1 METVE
6 YRSASHEDMPRKFLD
21 IRFSDHPTIAE
32 KGQLRPFPAF
42 RRGWVKGRVPCRYL
56 GQRPKPSESYASFL
70 STVFKVHL
78 SLIFLFSF
86 FHNSIDTTS
95 MQNTILFEDYTPIQ
109 YTRPVLKKSG
119 FCGNITVEKN
129 IEGINAPYVFLI
141 FTYYQRSR
149 LPYYKYHAMIFLDL
163 HYVRS

>member
-1 METVE
+1 MENVE

-78 SLIFLFSF
+78 SLFSLARF
-86 FHNSIDTTS
+86 FIGHLTLSIC
-95 MQNTILFEDYTPIQ
+95 ILI
-109 YTRPVLKKSG
+109 LM
-119 FCGNITVEKN
+119 I
-129 IEGINAPYVFLI
+129 PYKQL
-141 FTYYQRSR
+141 S
-149 LPYYKYHAMIFLDL
+149 LADIFLDCHEKFENDKPAFL
-163 HYVRS
+163 SNKLS

>member
-56 GQRPKPSESYASFL
+56 GQRPKPSESLLL
-70 STVFKVHL
+70 SISTIFKVRL
-78 SLIFLFSF
+78 SLIFGLSF
-86 FHNSIDTTS
+86 FINHLTLPCFPLMKKIISLVYFYSYKFFYSIH
-95 MQNTILFEDYTPIQ
+95 FAY
-109 YTRPVLKKSG
+109 
-119 FCGNITVEKN
+119 IT
-129 IEGINAPYVFLI
+129 F
-141 FTYYQRSR
+141 FTCF
-149 LPYYKYHAMIFLDL
+149 I
-163 HYVRS
+163 

>member
-86 FHNSIDTTS
+86 FHNSIDTTA
-95 MQNTILFEDYTPIQ
+95 IKIKYFIHYTSTNSNKQEEVMVKI
-109 YTRPVLKKSG
+109 YFSFYESV
-119 FCGNITVEKN
+119 
-129 IEGINAPYVFLI
+129 
-141 FTYYQRSR
+141 
-149 LPYYKYHAMIFLDL
+149 
-163 HYVRS
+163 

>member
-21 IRFSDHPTIAE
+21 IRFSDHPNIAE

-56 GQRPKPSESYASFL
+56 GQRPKPSESYASFI

-78 SLIFLFSF
+78 NLIFLFSF
-86 FHNSIDTTS
+86 FHNSIDTTYPLIS
-95 MQNTILFEDYTPIQ
+95 PLINHPRTILC
-109 YTRPVLKKSG
+109 LAH
-119 FCGNITVEKN
+119 KN
-129 IEGINAPYVFLI
+129 IQIFFNRPCRHRIIFLI
-141 FTYYQRSR
+141 LFT
-149 LPYYKYHAMIFLDL
+149 IEG
-163 HYVRS
+163 

>member
-21 IRFSDHPTIAE
+21 IRFSDHPNIAE

-56 GQRPKPSESYASFL
+56 GQRPKPSESYASFI

-78 SLIFLFSF
+78 SLIFLTRFYHKSF
-86 FHNSIDTTS
+86 DT
-95 MQNTILFEDYTPIQ
+95 
-109 YTRPVLKKSG
+109 
-119 FCGNITVEKN
+119 
-129 IEGINAPYVFLI
+129 I
-141 FTYYQRSR
+141 FTSYLFFILSHKVSFENNYIKNGSIIFFVG
-149 LPYYKYHAMIFLDL
+149 LPPRNVLICYATLDRMEKQCCSFITDGEELKNNLLFL
-163 HYVRS
+163 RQAT

>member
-56 GQRPKPSESYASFL
+56 GQRPKPSESLSVTHIYSFQGSFEPNFFILLL
-70 STVFKVHL
+70 S
-78 SLIFLFSF
+78 
-86 FHNSIDTTS
+86 
-95 MQNTILFEDYTPIQ
+95 
-109 YTRPVLKKSG
+109 
-119 FCGNITVEKN
+119 
-129 IEGINAPYVFLI
+129 
-141 FTYYQRSR
+141 
-149 LPYYKYHAMIFLDL
+149 
-163 HYVRS
+163 

>member
-86 FHNSIDTTS
+86 FHNSVDTTHFILYKTAHFFSTFYEFHNRS
-95 MQNTILFEDYTPIQ
+95 MQLQRLYLNLESQMDTHITPVIDSKKGR
-109 YTRPVLKKSG
+109 RPS
-119 FCGNITVEKN
+119 
-129 IEGINAPYVFLI
+129 
-141 FTYYQRSR
+141 
-149 LPYYKYHAMIFLDL
+149 
-163 HYVRS
+163 

>member
-6 YRSASHEDMPRKFLD
+6 YRSAAHEDMPRKFLD

-86 FHNSIDTTS
+86 FHNSVDTTQIVS
-95 MQNTILFEDYTPIQ
+95 HRII
-109 YTRPVLKKSG
+109 
-119 FCGNITVEKN
+119 
-129 IEGINAPYVFLI
+129 IELLGAKHNYFRRFSQFLLI
-141 FTYYQRSR
+141 F
-149 LPYYKYHAMIFLDL
+149 LLL
-163 HYVRS
+163 

>member
-6 YRSASHEDMPRKFLD
+6 YRSAAHEDMPRKFLD
-21 IRFSDHPTIAE
+21 IRFSDHPNIAE

-56 GQRPKPSESYASFL
+56 GQRPKPSESYASFI

-86 FHNSIDTTS
+86 FHNSVDTT
-95 MQNTILFEDYTPIQ
+95 LFDLCVKYLLTNQDYTPLFSIKPL
-109 YTRPVLKKSG
+109 Y
-119 FCGNITVEKN
+119 F
-129 IEGINAPYVFLI
+129 YFLI
-141 FTYYQRSR
+141 
-149 LPYYKYHAMIFLDL
+149 
-163 HYVRS
+163 

>member
-6 YRSASHEDMPRKFLD
+6 YRSAAHEDMPRKFLD
-21 IRFSDHPTIAE
+21 IRFSDHPNIAE

-70 STVFKVHL
+70 STVFKVHS

-86 FHNSIDTTS
+86 FHNSVLPPIKSFNNDITNGILVQPLFTVIFYNRIYLFRPIPNIHTIIVNK
-95 MQNTILFEDYTPIQ
+95 QNF
-109 YTRPVLKKSG
+109 
-119 FCGNITVEKN
+119 F
-129 IEGINAPYVFLI
+129 
-141 FTYYQRSR
+141 
-149 LPYYKYHAMIFLDL
+149 
-163 HYVRS
+163 

>member
-86 FHNSIDTTS
+86 FHNSVDTTVAVFVFDIYRIRHVS
-95 MQNTILFEDYTPIQ
+95 NISDSTDLVKRKRDIKKRHLQKCLF
-109 YTRPVLKKSG
+109 
-119 FCGNITVEKN
+119 
-129 IEGINAPYVFLI
+129 
-141 FTYYQRSR
+141 
-149 LPYYKYHAMIFLDL
+149 
-163 HYVRS
+163 